1 MRPGGEIA
9 ALMAWGV
16 ESHGIQRQLQDKEV
30 DVTVTD
36 ELVEKLRGT
45 DFRDIPEPAI
55 EVARQVCLDGLAV
68 MVAGAGEPLGLGR
81 IATDYVR
88 SLGGPA
94 DSTVIGGGFKT
105 SALNAAYAN
114 GTFGH
119 ALDFDNTWWP
129 LNHPTSPTL
138 PAIMAVAER
147 DRLSGAEVLRAI
159 VLAFEVQGRMRLA
172 SARIDAGTG
181 FHKPGV
187 SGLMGAVTAAGV
199 LLGLDVH
206 QFCMA
211 FGLAGSRAGS
221 MSANTGT
228 MTKSS
233 HSGHAARMG
242 VECAT
247 LAALGWTANDDIF
260 GRGGFFD
267 LFYGSENVDPE
278 LFLKDFGR
286 PYRMIEPGVGFKKH
300 PANYFTHRPID
311 AAIALA
317 ERHDPDVAEIER
329 VVVDFPRFEYVNRP
343 NPATGLDGK
352 FSVQYATAIALLD
365 RRVKVA
371 SFSDTRRF
379 APDVE
384 SLLPRV
390 TLNMRDDIPRSF
402 QDCFAIV
409 RVTMRDGTVHEE
421 RCDRPRGMWGM
432 PLTRDERLAKV
443 CDCCEGT
450 LPAASVDRLV
460 DLVEGLAEAPSVG
473 PIMDLL
479 REATQPTPQS

>member
-1 MRPGGEIA
+1 VKA
-9 ALMAWGV
+9 V
-16 ESHGIQRQLQDKEV
+16 S
-30 DVTVTD
+30 VTE
-36 ELVEKLRGT
+36 ELVERLRGT
-45 DFRDIPEPAI
+45 QIGDIPEAALD
-55 EVARQVCLDGLAV
+55 VARQVCLDGLAV

-81 IATDYVR
+81 ITTDYVR
-88 SLGGPA
+88 ALGGPA

-138 PAIMAVAER
+138 PAIMAIAER
-147 DRLSGAEVLRAI
+147 DGLSGAEVLRAI
-159 VLAFEVQGRMRLA
+159 VLAFEVQGRMRVA
-172 SARIDAGTG
+172 SARIDAGTR

-187 SGLMGAVTAAGV
+187 SGLMGAVTGAGV
-199 LLGLDVH
+199 LLGLEAH
-206 QFCMA
+206 PFLMA

-221 MSANTGT
+221 VSVNTGT

-247 LAALGWTANDDIF
+247 LAGMGWTANDDIF
-260 GRGGFFD
+260 GRGGFLQ
-267 LFYGSENVDPE
+267 LFYGEEYVDQD
-278 LFLKDFGR
+278 LFLKDFGA

-311 AAIALA
+311 ASIALA
-317 ERHDPDVAEIER
+317 ERHDLDAAEIER
-329 VVVDFPRFEYVNRP
+329 VVVDFPCFEYVNRP
-343 NPATGLDGK
+343 VPATGLDGK

-371 SFSDTRRF
+371 SFSDARRF

-384 SLLPRV
+384 ALLPKI
-390 TLNMRDDIPRSF
+390 TLNMREDIRRSF

-409 RVTMRDGTVHEE
+409 RVTMRDGTTHEE
-421 RCDRPRGMWGM
+421 RCDRPRGMWGL

-443 CDCCEGT
+443 RDCCDGA
-450 LPAASVDRLV
+450 LPDAQVDALIAMVEALAGAS
-460 DLVEGLAEAPSVG
+460 SVG
-473 PIMDLL
+473 PLMDVL
-479 REATQPTPQS
+479 RSATPLTPEA

>member
-1 MRPGGEIA
+1 M
-9 ALMAWGV
+9 
-16 ESHGIQRQLQDKEV
+16 S
-30 DVTVTD
+30 VTE
-36 ELVEKLRGT
+36 ELVEILRGT
-45 DFRDIPEPAI
+45 RVEDIPEAALD
-55 EVARQVCLDGLAV
+55 VARQVCLDGLAV

-81 IATDYVR
+81 ITTDYVR
-88 SLGGPA
+88 ALGGPP
-94 DSTVIGGGFKT
+94 DSSVIGGGFKT
-105 SALNAAYAN
+105 SAMNAAYAN

-138 PAIMAVAER
+138 PAIMAIAER
-147 DRLSGAEVLRAI
+147 DGLSGAEVLRAI
-159 VLAFEVQGRMRLA
+159 VLAFEVQGRMRVA
-172 SARIDAGTG
+172 SARIDAGTR

-187 SGLMGAVTAAGV
+187 SGLMGAVTGAGV
-199 LLGLDVH
+199 LLELDSLD
-206 QFCMA
+206 FCMA

-221 MSANTGT
+221 MSVNTGT

-247 LAALGWTANDDIF
+247 LASLGWTANADIF
-260 GRGGFFD
+260 GRGGFLQ
-267 LFYGSENVDPE
+267 LFYGEEFVDQE
-278 LFLKDFGR
+278 LFLNDFGA

-311 AAIALA
+311 AALALA
-317 ERHDPDVAEIER
+317 ERHDIDPEEIER

-343 NPATGLDGK
+343 VPDSGLDGK

-371 SFSDTRRF
+371 SFSDARRF
-379 APDVE
+379 APDVDA
-384 SLLPRV
+384 LLPKV
-390 TLNMRDDIPRSF
+390 TLNLRDDIPRSF

-409 RVTMRDGTVHEE
+409 RVEMRDGACYEE
-421 RCDRPRGMWGM
+421 RCDRPRGMWGL

-443 CDCCEGT
+443 RDCCDGA
-450 LPAASVDRLV
+450 LPEDAVERLIA
-460 DLVEGLAEAPSVG
+460 LVEGLSGAPSVA
-473 PIMDLL
+473 PLMNLL
-479 REATQPTPQS
+479 RAATPLPPPA

>member
-1 MRPGGEIA
+1 M
-9 ALMAWGV
+9 
-16 ESHGIQRQLQDKEV
+16 S
-30 DVTVTD
+30 VTED
-36 ELVEKLRGT
+36 LVEMLRST
-45 DFRDIPEPAI
+45 RVADIPEAALD
-55 EVARQVCLDGLAV
+55 VARQVCLDGLAV

-81 IATDYVR
+81 ITTDYVR
-88 SLGGPA
+88 ALGGPP
-94 DSTVIGGGFKT
+94 DSTVIGGGFRT

-138 PAIMAVAER
+138 PAIMAIAER
-147 DRLSGAEVLRAI
+147 DGLSGAEVLRAI
-159 VLAFEVQGRMRLA
+159 VLAFEVQGRMRVA
-172 SARIDAGTG
+172 SARIDAGTR

-187 SGLMGAVTAAGV
+187 SGLMGAVTGAGV
-199 LLGLDVH
+199 LVDLDTRP
-206 QFCMA
+206 FCMA

-247 LAALGWTANDDIF
+247 LAALGWTANTDIF
-260 GRGGFFD
+260 GRGGLLQ
-267 LFYGSENVDPE
+267 LFYGEAFVDQE

-317 ERHDPDVAEIER
+317 ERHDLDAVEIER
-329 VVVDFPRFEYVNRP
+329 VVVDFPCFEYVNRP
-343 NPATGLDGK
+343 KPDSGLDGK
-352 FSVQYATAIALLD
+352 FSVQYATAVALLD

-384 SLLPRV
+384 ALLPKI
-390 TLNMRDDIPRSF
+390 TLNMREDIPRSF
-402 QDCFAIV
+402 QDCFAVV
-409 RVTMRDGTVHEE
+409 RVTMRDGTVYEE
-421 RCDRPRGMWGM
+421 RCDRPRGMWGL

-443 CDCCEGT
+443 RDCCDGAMPEE
-450 LPAASVDRLV
+450 AVERLIA
-460 DLVEGLAEAPSVG
+460 LVEGLAEAPTVA
-473 PIMDLL
+473 PVMDLL
-479 REATQPTPQS
+479 RDATPLAPQA

>member
-1 MRPGGEIA
+1 
-9 ALMAWGV
+9 V
-16 ESHGIQRQLQDKEV
+16 S
-30 DVTVTD
+30 VTE
-36 ELVEKLRGT
+36 ELVGILRET
-45 DFRDIPEPAI
+45 RIEDIPETAL

-81 IATDYVR
+81 ITTDYVR
-88 SLGGPA
+88 ALGGPA

-138 PAIMAVAER
+138 PAIMAIAER
-147 DRLSGAEVLRAI
+147 DGLSGAEVLRAI
-159 VLAFEVQGRMRLA
+159 VLAFEVQGRMRVA
-172 SARIDAGTG
+172 SARIDAGTR

-187 SGLMGAVTAAGV
+187 SGLMGAVTGAGV
-199 LLGLDVH
+199 LLGLDARA
-206 QFCMA
+206 FCMA

-247 LAALGWTANDDIF
+247 LAGMGWTANTDIF
-260 GRGGFFD
+260 GRGCFLQ
-267 LFYGSENVDPE
+267 LFYGEEFVDQE
-278 LFLKDFGR
+278 LFLKDFGA

-311 AAIALA
+311 AALVLA
-317 ERHDPDVAEIER
+317 ERHDIDPAEIER

-343 NPATGLDGK
+343 VPDSGLDGK

-371 SFSDTRRF
+371 SFSDARRF

-384 SLLPRV
+384 ALLPKV

-409 RVTMRDGTVHEE
+409 RVEMRDGAAHEE
-421 RCDRPRGMWGM
+421 RCDRPRGMWGL

-443 CDCCEGT
+443 RDCCDGA
-450 LPAASVDRLV
+450 LPVDAVERLIGH
-460 DLVEGLAEAPSVG
+460 VEGMSQASSVAPL
-473 PIMDLL
+473 MDLL
-479 REATQPTPQS
+479 REATPLPPQA